1 MASAP
6 IIAFD
11 YDMSPYGYKT
21 RTLLA
26 SSKMPFQRSLQPIV
40 IPRPILESL
49 SITYRRVP
57 LLAIGKDIYCDSSL
71 IISTLQEK
79 FDILPTSPADKA
91 YEAFGI
97 ALFES
102 VLKVIPSAMLTPD
115 AIKDRITIFQ
125 ILKHPDY
132 PSLRPSGLAEVRAK
146 FHIIETEF
154 LAGPGQYIGG
164 DSFALADLHA
174 GFAVDFAL
182 QVQSLIN
189 EPGFSQRDFPRM
201 YEWISK
207 WPKAEFTEMSPEQV
221 HKTIENADY
230 SAQEMGVDSR
240 DPIGIA
246 EGTEITVESADAD
259 PGAHPQKGR
268 LVGLDG
274 REAVLQLESG
284 VRLHFPRV
292 GYVMKEAKTQ

>member
-164 DSFALADLHA
+164 DSFTLADLHA
-174 GFAVDFAL
+174 GFA
-182 QVQSLIN
+182 
-189 EPGFSQRDFPRM
+189 RDFPRM

>member
-1 MASAP
+1 MANTP

-26 SSKMPFQRSLQPIV
+26 CSNIPFQRSLQPMV
-40 IPRPILESL
+40 IPRPILQSL

-57 LLAIGKDIYCDSSL
+57 LLAMGKDVYCDSSL
-71 IISTLQEK
+71 IVSTLQEK
-79 FDILPTSPADKA
+79 FNILPTSPADRA
-91 YEAFGI
+91 YEAFGN

-102 VLKVIPSAMLTPD
+102 VLSVIPSAMLTPD

-154 LAGPGQYIGG
+154 LAGPRQYIGG
-164 DSFALADLHA
+164 DSFALSDLHA
-174 GFAVDFAL
+174 GFAVGFAL
-182 QVQSLIN
+182 KVQGLIH
-189 EPGFSQRDFPRM
+189 EPGFGQSDFPRM
-201 YEWISK
+201 YEWIAK
-207 WPKAEFTEMSPEQV
+207 WPKAEFTEVSPEEV
-221 HKTIENADY
+221 HEAIGNAAY
-230 SAQEMGVDSR
+230 SAQEIGVDSK
-240 DPIGIA
+240 DPLGIA
-246 EGTEITVESADAD
+246 KGTEVSVESADAD
-259 PGAHPQKGR
+259 PGAHPQKGK
-268 LVGLDG
+268 LIGLNG
-274 REAVLQLESG
+274 KEVVLQLEND

-292 GYVMKEAKTQ
+292 GYVVKES